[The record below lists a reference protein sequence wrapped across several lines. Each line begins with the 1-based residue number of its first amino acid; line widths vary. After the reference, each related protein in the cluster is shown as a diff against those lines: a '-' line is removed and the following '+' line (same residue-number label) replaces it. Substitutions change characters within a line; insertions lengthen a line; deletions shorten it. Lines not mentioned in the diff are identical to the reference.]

1 MKIEP
6 EKIKLLSLCLTI
18 QGLLDTKS
26 SIYNFCDNIFLRLKD
41 RDLQKEMMNIKRD
54 LSFKRGEEK
63 YLEGFKVV
71 LIHLLDRLIGILN
84 SKLKKISYNKS
95 IELLSSC
102 KRFILEIK
110 YASSF
115 EKIRS
120 LENDFKSEITIPIME
135 MLKVGR

>member
-6 EKIKLLSLCLTI
+6 EKIKLLSLCLII

-41 RDLQKEMMNIKRD
+41 RDLQKELMNIKRD

>member
-6 EKIKLLSLCLTI
+6 EKIKLLSLCLII

-26 SIYNFCDNIFLRLKD
+26 SIYNFCDNIFLRFKD
-41 RDLQKEMMNIKRD
+41 RDLQKELMNIKRD